1 MSRAKGSGT
10 FMDSSALTDIASKSR
25 LSEDDR
31 DMAELLNAACND
43 WPAPNLKDACDLA
56 SMLEKEISK
65 TLTLAHL
72 TDYVSTLTLAHDAW
86 KAEATTSVIAFLQR
100 SIEHG
105 LSDDTALGEA
115 IEHFGKRC
123 GDG

>member
-1 MSRAKGSGT
+1 
-10 FMDSSALTDIASKSR
+10 
-25 LSEDDR
+25 
-31 DMAELLNAACND
+31 MAELLIAACND
-43 WPAPNLKDACDLA
+43 WPAPHPKNACDLV
-56 SMLEKEISK
+56 SMLEKEIPK

-72 TDYVSTLTLAHDAW
+72 TGYVSRLTLAHDAW
-86 KAEATTSVIAFLQR
+86 KAEAMTSIIAFMHY

-105 LSDDTALGEA
+105 LSEDTALGEA